1 MKVRYKKTGS
11 EAYAYSRNFNVN
23 AIGEVLTG
31 DDSSLIAELDVYLE
45 ALGQWKDMRRAFRD
59 KDLIIDNYNTC
70 FFEPTSEEDRERGYT
85 L

>member
-11 EAYAYSRNFNVN
+11 EAYSRNFNVN

-31 DDSSLIAELDVYLE
+31 DDSPFISELDVYLE
-45 ALGQWKDMRRAFRD
+45 ALGQWKDMCQAFRD
-59 KDLIIDNYNTC
+59 KDSIVDNYNTH

>member
-11 EAYAYSRNFNVN
+11 EAYSRNFNVS

-31 DDSSLIAELDVYLE
+31 DDSPFISELDVYLE
-45 ALGQWKDMRRAFRD
+45 ALGQWKDMRQSFRD
-59 KDLIIDNYNTC
+59 KDLIIDNYNTW